1 MPGHDSV
8 SDLLG
13 MSEEQLKALIA
24 KVQTDK
30 SLQKLKPAANADAD
44 IAIRIAKEAGFK
56 INLEEIYITLSY

>member
-1 MPGHDSV
+1 
-8 SDLLG
+8 

-30 SLQKLKPAANADAD
+30 SLQKTQACREADAD